1 MTRRERK
8 DIRWIIAGFVIML
21 VVACVGIFA
30 SMRSASDQAGTVHA
44 VLEKQQMVMST
55 EKTARDRHRSVGE
68 E

>member
-8 DIRWIIAGFVIML
+8 DVRWIIVGFVIML

-30 SMRSASDQAGTVHA
+30 SMRSASDHTATIDA
-44 VLEKQQMVMST
+44 VPEKQQMAMSP
-55 EKTARDRHRSVGE
+55 EKTPRDRHRSVGE